1 MSVDVLAIG
10 AHPDD
15 IEAGAGGVVIALAR
29 QGYRVGALDLSR
41 GELGS
46 RGSVAERDEEARQA
60 ARVLGVAERLNAGL
74 PDGGIANTPEQ
85 QKAVVRHI
93 RHFQPRIILA
103 PMNHDRHPD
112 HNAAHDLVRDAN
124 FFAGLTEFDA
134 PPPPHRADI
143 VYGYRVHGASAVPEI
158 VIDISEVFEQKM
170 EAMAAYRSQFHNP
183 DYDGPATYVAS
194 KEFWDSVRTRASY
207 WGHRIGVEYGEP
219 LFASLPIGLTT
230 PPGLQE

>member
-15 IEAGAGGVVIALAR
+15 VEAGAGGIVITLAH
-29 QGYRVGALDLSR
+29 QGYRVAVLDLSR
-41 GELGS
+41 GELAS
-46 RGSVAERDEEARQA
+46 RGSVAERDEETRQA
-60 ARVLGVAERLNAGL
+60 ARILGVAERLNAGL

-85 QKAVVRHI
+85 RAVVVRHI

-103 PMNHDRHPD
+103 PMNSDRHPD
-112 HNAAHDLVRDAN
+112 HNAAHDLVHDAN
-124 FFAGLTEFDA
+124 FLAGLTQFDA
-134 PPPPHRADI
+134 PPPPNRADI

-158 VIDISEVFEQKM
+158 VIDISEAFEQKM

-183 DYDGPATYVAS
+183 DYDGPSTYVAS
-194 KEFWDSVRTRASY
+194 KEFWDSVRARASY

-219 LFASLPIGLTT
+219 LFAPLPIGLTK
-230 PPGLQE
+230 PPGLKE